1 MFTWMIVSPFYLQE
15 SYPPSLPEFLFICE
29 DDYQPCD
36 MASLEMNIL
45 ETLDFDINI
54 PTAYHFLRR
63 YTTVTG
69 LGWGNIA

>member
-1 MFTWMIVSPFYLQE
+1 MSPFYSQE
-15 SYPPSLPEFLFICE
+15 SYPPSLPEFLCICE
-29 DDYQPCD
+29 NVYEPRD

-45 ETLDFDINI
+45 ETLDFDISI